1 MRGKYQRIREARER
15 KDRWLQN
22 KADDLTIGVAN
33 AGPEPTKARYS
44 NKSEVFSPGLMKYD
58 GGGRFTFYR
67 VKPRTIIK
75 FIWSIFIHGKPGPR
89 KNKRIR

>member
-22 KADDLTIGVAN
+22 RDDDLTIGVAN
-33 AGPEPTKARYS
+33 AAPEPNKARYS

>member
-1 MRGKYQRIREARER
+1 MRGKYQRIRDAAAKPDREGSSIKR
-15 KDRWLQN
+15 VK
-22 KADDLTIGVAN
+22 
-33 AGPEPTKARYS
+33 
-44 NKSEVFSPGLMKYD
+44 FSPGLMKYD

-75 FIWSIFIHGKPGPR
+75 FIWSVFIHGKPGLR